1 MRDRRTCPARG
12 GGGGGGGRGGV
23 ASQSSCERRTQEA
36 SVRVCVER
44 RSRRCA
50 ASTRLGY
57 VRRQLQ

>member
-12 GGGGGGGRGGV
+12 GGGRVGV
-23 ASQSSCERRTQEA
+23 ASQSSCERRRQEA
-36 SVRVCVER
+36 SARVCVER

-57 VRRQLQ
+57 VRRQLLHQ